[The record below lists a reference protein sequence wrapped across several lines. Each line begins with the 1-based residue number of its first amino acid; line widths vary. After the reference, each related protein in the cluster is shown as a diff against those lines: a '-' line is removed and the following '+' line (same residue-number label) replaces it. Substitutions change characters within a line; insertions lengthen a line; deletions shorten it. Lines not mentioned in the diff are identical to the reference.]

1 MLVSD
6 VASFEA
12 TGLPAPDAEL
22 NSETG
27 LAMEAYKKASNEC
40 ASGDL
45 QAAATDINVGTPH
58 IDAASARIRV
68 LNGH

>member
-1 MLVSD
+1 MSHPLKQQ
-6 VASFEA
+6 ASRRL
-12 TGLPAPDAEL
+12 T
-22 NSETG
+22 
-27 LAMEAYKKASNEC
+27 MEAYKKAGNEC